1 MKGHELLEKL
11 LQSYQAAF
19 DITRPYDIEGDRYEA
34 YAAFNV
40 TSAKYVL
47 VKKAELWR
55 ADCFEQRI
63 SSASAGTLFHSL
75 SLNW

>member
-1 MKGHELLEKL
+1 MTGQELFEKL
-11 LQSYQAAF
+11 LESYRSAF
-19 DITRPYDIEGDRYEA
+19 DITRPFDVNGDIYDA

-55 ADCFEQRI
+55 AV
-63 SSASAGTLFHSL
+63 LL
-75 SLNW
+75 